1 VFNNTLIKSII
12 EGYYQVTNTIYT
24 VYKTTNKINQKIYIG
39 VHATTN
45 PNDNYL
51 GSGIALKSS
60 IKKYGKDKFKKEI
73 LFEYDNQEEAYLKET
88 EIVNEDFIKENNYN
102 IRVGGKGASS
112 GKNHHLYGK
121 TLSDKTKQKISKSHS
136 NRIVSQET
144 KDKMSKSKSGK
155 KHPLF
160 GKNHSQETKDKMSQA
175 QMGIKHTK
183 HTKDKISKSKIGK
196 KHTQETKDKM
206 SQAQMGIKH
215 RLFSGYYITPW
226 GKFESSYSAQTN
238 LLSHDSIQRWCKN
251 PNKKVSK
258 SRYSKSKYLQS
269 LTENP
274 LGKSIKELGF
284 DFISNLPLKSYN

>member
-1 VFNNTLIKSII
+1 M
-12 EGYYQVTNTIYT
+12 TNTIYT

-175 QMGIKHTK
+175 QMGIKH
-183 HTKDKISKSKIGK
+183 
-196 KHTQETKDKM
+196 
-206 SQAQMGIKH
+206 